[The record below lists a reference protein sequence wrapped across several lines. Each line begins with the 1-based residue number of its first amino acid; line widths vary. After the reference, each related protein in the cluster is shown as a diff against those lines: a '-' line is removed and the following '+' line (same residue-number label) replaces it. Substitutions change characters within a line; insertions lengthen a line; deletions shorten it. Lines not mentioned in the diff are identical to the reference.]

1 MAKRKKVTQRDPFGR
16 EQSTYEEENE
26 DALDANGIVKDGH
39 TVRVPMFMRDSV
51 DAWRNEMAAYFAAQ
65 DAARGATSDVTTID
79 PSSPPMVVDA
89 FGGTAGLGRPGARY
103 LAAGHRTVDH
113 AVLTAL
119 AVMRDEAYRAY
130 DQEAQN
136 AWRVNAR
143 IDATPTRDAV
153 EQAYLDYDREVSEAW
168 RKAR

>member
-1 MAKRKKVTQRDPFGR
+1 
-16 EQSTYEEENE
+16 
-26 DALDANGIVKDGH
+26 
-39 TVRVPMFMRDSV
+39 
-51 DAWRNEMAAYFAAQ
+51 
-65 DAARGATSDVTTID
+65 
-79 PSSPPMVVDA
+79 
-89 FGGTAGLGRPGARY
+89 
-103 LAAGHRTVDH
+103 
-113 AVLTAL
+113 
-119 AVMRDEAYRAY
+119 MRDEAYRAY